1 MCWILFMGLLD
12 RILGR
17 TKQKRK
23 PKKKKVKKKA
33 KKKVPEEV
41 LETVETVSEKP
52 VLSDLKDTKALLK
65 NWDQQVKTIQD
76 HPLSQAKIIN
86 TQLLARL
93 TEVLKSMDERLEQ
106 LVKLDEILDLLNK
119 SKEEIADKG
128 VISENLDKA
137 IRQLQ
142 LISIKDKE
150 VIEVLQKKGKLTADQ
165 MSNEIKVTRSTCSSR
180 LNRLYTLGLLDKEAV
195 GKRIFYKIK
204 KD

>member
-1 MCWILFMGLLD
+1 MGLLD